1 MLFGPFCLHCLSRKR
16 ILLCFSRSR
25 SSPLVNWAAYELGL
39 DIVMGNRM
47 ENPHPFGQIPCLRD
61 DNDVVVFE
69 SGAILIYLNSVS
81 TKTLTE
87 KQRAA
92 IIAWVTW
99 ANASLDSICFLETP
113 EGKV

>member
-1 MLFGPFCLHCLSRKR
+1 MNSCCTLST
-16 ILLCFSRSR
+16 L

-39 DIVMGNRM
+39 DITMGNRM

-92 IIAWVTW
+92 IIDRKSTRLNSSHRNTSRMPSSA
-99 ANASLDSICFLETP
+99 
-113 EGKV
+113 